1 MTDPVNPSLIAE
13 WNGADPDPADQ
24 STYGIRGRARWAWEV
39 ASLVPGANLVAQQ
52 AYINALASAEAAE
65 AALLNANFKGAWSGL
80 SGVLNKPAVV
90 SHAGSRWSL
99 LNDLANVAASTPGVS
114 ADWELYQLPPASGVG
129 YNPAG
134 TILVA
139 TQVQAAINE
148 LAAIA
153 SSTSGGV
160 RNRILNG
167 DMRIAQYGAVSAPVA
182 VAAGVLN
189 VHLLDG
195 WKYNNNSDAT
205 LSVARA
211 NGALPD
217 GRTVKWL
224 NATVGTADA
233 TIAAGQ
239 FSFMYTL
246 IEGYDVDDLVG
257 KTFTLHGFVKSSVT
271 GVHCVELRNYS
282 FDRHYLGA
290 INIAAANTPQ
300 AFSLTVAGGLPSGG
314 TWNFDNGVGLEVGFM
329 LAAGSD
335 FHGSAGSWQ
344 TGSKVVTS
352 SQVNALATT
361 GNVFGVAEI
370 QLEPGAVVLPFERL
384 SIDAVLAKCQR
395 RYEVVPCLMLNE
407 TLNGGYGSFGKVGY
421 YQVRKRSDS
430 PSLSVA
436 VRGSLFGGDSITY
449 PSFSGDADAVYQTS
463 VGVWNAYPANP
474 RDSVLLNVTVDAR
487 L

>member
-1 MTDPVNPSLIAE
+1 MTAPVTPTPILAYSGTL
-13 WNGADPDPADQ
+13 PDPSDPA
-24 STYGIRGRARWAWEV
+24 TYGVRGRAFWSYEV
-39 ASLVPGANLVAQQ
+39 GDFYNGINLIASQTNTNAVSAEESA
-52 AYINALASAEAAE
+52 ALAAAVAEY
-65 AALLNANFKGAWSGL
+65 KGAWSSL
-80 SGVLNKPAVV
+80 SGALAIPATV
-90 SHAGSRWSL
+90 SHGGSIWML
-99 LNDLANVAASTPGVS
+99 LSNAADVTAITPGVS
-114 ADWELYQLPPASGVG
+114 AQWQNVTPVTPSSGS
-129 YNPAG
+129 
-134 TILVA
+134 L
-139 TQVQAAINE
+139 
-148 LAAIA
+148 
-153 SSTSGGV
+153 SGN

-167 DMRIAQYGAVSAPVA
+167 DMRIAKYGAVSGSLA

-205 LSVARA
+205 LTVARA

-282 FDRHYLGA
+282 FDRHYLGE
-290 INIAAANTPQ
+290 INITAANTPQ

-314 TWNFDNGVGLEVGFM
+314 TWDFDRGVGLEVGFM

-352 SQVNALATT
+352 SQVNALATA

-384 SIDAVLAKCQR
+384 SIDMAISRCDR
-395 RYEVVPCLMLNE
+395 RYRFIPLSMS
-407 TLNGGYGSFGKVGY
+407 GYGIAGTLVSQTVSLGPAMRSNIATASMSSPAYTNCAPTSLTVLSGGMGGTSAF
-421 YQVRKRSDS
+421 VRS
-430 PSLSVA
+430 
-436 VRGSLFGGDSITY
+436 
-449 PSFSGDADAVYQTS
+449 
-463 VGVWNAYPANP
+463 
-474 RDSVLLNVTVDAR
+474 VTVGATGNFDHSGTVVIDAR